1 MVAFKIKALKPSEM
15 PTADVYLAAMQKAT
29 YKAAGLILKDLEAT
43 VRTWST
49 KPTFDLTITEK
60 GGDYSVVAGTD
71 NVVYGYVDE
80 GTKPHDIKPKR
91 SKYLRFS
98 SGYKTKTRV
107 GIIGSRA
114 GGAFGDDVFSTGVHH
129 PGTEAREFTI
139 RIQKRRQITVEQE
152 IKSAVAK
159 VAAKQRA

>member
-71 NVVYGYVDE
+71 SEIYKFVDS
-80 GTKPHDIKPKR
+80 GTKPHQIKPKR

-98 SGYKTKTRV
+98 SGFKAKTRPS
-107 GIIGSRA
+107 IIGSQD
-114 GGAFGDDVFSTGVHH
+114 GGSFGDAIYSKGVKH
-129 PGTEAREFTI
+129 PGTKARQFTKVI
-139 RIQKRRQITVEQE
+139 ATRRQKTVEQE
-152 IKSAVAK
+152 ISQAIAK
-159 VAAKQRA
+159 IARGK

>member
-60 GGDYSVVAGTD
+60 GGDYSVTAGTD
-71 NVVYGYVDE
+71 SEIYKFVDS
-80 GTKPHDIKPKR
+80 GTKPHQIKPKR

-98 SGYKTKTRV
+98 SGFKAKTRPS
-107 GIIGSRA
+107 IIGSQD
-114 GGAFGDDVFSTGVHH
+114 GGSFGDAIYSKGVKH
-129 PGTEAREFTI
+129 PGTKARQFTKVI
-139 RIQKRRQITVEQE
+139 ATRRQKTVEQE
-152 IKSAVAK
+152 ISQAIAK
-159 VAAKQRA
+159 IARGK